1 MPFKL
6 MAVFCKGSSR
16 MSEGAK
22 HDAWSAGD
30 SYDAYMGRW
39 SRKMA
44 VQFLDWL
51 KPAAKLNW
59 LDVGCGTG
67 ALSSAVL
74 SRCNPRSLVGIE
86 QSAGFVATAQRNVD
100 DKRATFEVGDAQK
113 LPLDDHSKDIVA
125 SALVLNFVPD
135 IPKALSEMK
144 RVVRPGGTVAFYVW
158 DYPGGG
164 MGFMRAFWN
173 AAIALDSGA
182 SSFAEGKRFPFCTAA
197 GLTEL
202 VTNAGLQSVECAAI
216 EIPTVFADFDDFWH
230 PFTLGA
236 GPAPGYCV
244 SLSDGAREK
253 LRMKLRDDLPRQD
266 NSTIALNARAWA
278 IRALAS

>member
-1 MPFKL
+1 MT
-6 MAVFCKGSSR
+6 VD
-16 MSEGAK
+16 AK
-22 HDAWSAGD
+22 HDAWDAGD

-44 VQFLDWL
+44 ARFLDWL
-51 KPAAKLNW
+51 GAEDNLDW

-67 ALSSAVL
+67 ALSSTIL
-74 SRCNPRSLVGIE
+74 SQCDPRSLIGIE
-86 QSAGFVATAQRNVD
+86 QSDGFVATAQRNVSD
-100 DKRATFEVGDAQK
+100 ARATFEVGDAQA

-135 IPKALSEMK
+135 MPKALSEMK
-144 RVVRPGGTVAFYVW
+144 RVTRPSGTIAFYVW

-164 MGFMRAFWN
+164 MEFMRAFWQ
-173 AAIALDSGA
+173 AAISLDPSA
-182 SSFAEGKRFPFCTAA
+182 SDFAEGKRFPFCTPE

-202 VTNAGLQSVECAAI
+202 ATDAGLQSVGCSAI
-216 EIPTVFADFDDFWH
+216 EVPTVFENFEDYWR

-244 SLSDGAREK
+244 NLADDARQR
-253 LRMKLRDDLPRQD
+253 LRKRLDHHLPRHD
-266 NSTIALNARAWA
+266 DGSIRLNARAWA
-278 IRALAS
+278 IRALSN

>member
-1 MPFKL
+1 MTEN
-6 MAVFCKGSSR
+6 AR
-16 MSEGAK
+16 

-30 SYDAYMGRW
+30 NYDAYMGRW
-39 SRKMA
+39 SKKMA
-44 VQFLDWL
+44 ARFLAWL
-51 KPAAKLNW
+51 NADENLDW

-74 SRCNPRSLVGIE
+74 SCCNPRSLIGVE
-86 QSAGFVATAQRNVD
+86 QSAGFVATAQRNITD
-100 DKRATFEVGDAQK
+100 ERAKFEVGDAQA
-113 LPLDDHSKDIVA
+113 LPLEDHSRGIVA

-135 IPKALSEMK
+135 KPKALSEMK

-173 AAIALDSGA
+173 AAISLDPGA
-182 SSFAEGKRFPFCTAA
+182 SDFAEGKRFPFCTPA

-202 VTNAGLQSVECAAI
+202 ASNAGLRSVECTAI
-216 EIPTVFADFDDFWH
+216 EIPTIFNDFDDFWR

-244 SLSDGAREK
+244 SLPDEAREK
-253 LRMKLRDDLPRQD
+253 LRVKLSDELPRQD
-266 NSTIALNARAWA
+266 NGAIALNARAWA
-278 IRALAS
+278 IRSVG

>member
-1 MPFKL
+1 
-6 MAVFCKGSSR
+6 
-16 MSEGAK
+16 MSEVAK

-44 VQFLDWL
+44 TRFLDWL
-51 KPAAKLNW
+51 KPAEKRDW

-74 SRCNPRSLVGIE
+74 SRCNPRSIVGIE

-100 DKRATFEVGDAQK
+100 DGRARFEVGDAQK
-113 LPLDDHSKDIVA
+113 LPLDDHSRDIVA

-144 RVVRPGGTVAFYVW
+144 RVARPGGTVAFYVW

-173 AAIALDSGA
+173 AAIALDPGA
-182 SSFAEGKRFPFCTAA
+182 SGFAEGKRFPFCTAA

-202 VTNAGLQSVECAAI
+202 AANAGLQSVECTAHRNSHRLCGFRRLLAPLYARRRTSTGI
-216 EIPTVFADFDDFWH
+216 LRQPPRRSARKTAQETQRRSAPPGQWH
-230 PFTLGA
+230 HYPHRKGLGNQ
-236 GPAPGYCV
+236 
-244 SLSDGAREK
+244 SSR
-253 LRMKLRDDLPRQD
+253 R
-266 NSTIALNARAWA
+266 LN
-278 IRALAS
+278 L

>member
-1 MPFKL
+1 MT
-6 MAVFCKGSSR
+6 
-16 MSEGAK
+16 ETNK

-44 VQFLDWL
+44 AQFLDWL
-51 KPAAKLNW
+51 KPAENLDW

-67 ALSSAVL
+67 ALSSAIL
-74 SRCNPRSLVGIE
+74 NNCNPQSLVGIE
-86 QSAGFVATAQRNVD
+86 QSAGFVATAQRNID

-113 LPLDDHSKDIVA
+113 LPLGDHSKDIVA

-144 RVVRPGGTVAFYVW
+144 RVARPGGSVAFYVW

-173 AAIALDSGA
+173 AAIALDPAASG
-182 SSFAEGKRFPFCTAA
+182 FAEGKRFAFCTSA
-197 GLTEL
+197 GLIEL
-202 VTNAGLQSVECAAI
+202 ATNAGLQSVECTAI
-216 EIPTVFADFDDFWH
+216 EIPTVFADFDDYWH

-244 SLSDGAREK
+244 SLPAEAREK
-253 LRMKLRDDLPRQD
+253 LRQKLSDDLPRQD
-266 NSTIALNARAWA
+266 NGAIALNARAWA
-278 IRALAS
+278 IKARAG

>member
-1 MPFKL
+1 
-6 MAVFCKGSSR
+6 
-16 MSEGAK
+16 MSENTK
-22 HDAWSAGD
+22 HDAWSAGE

-44 VQFLDWL
+44 TQFLDWL
-51 KPAAKLNW
+51 KPAPSLDW

-74 SRCNPRSLVGIE
+74 NRCNPRSLVGIE
-86 QSAGFVATAQRNVD
+86 QSAGFVATAQQNID
-100 DKRATFEVGDAQK
+100 DKRAKFEVGDAQK
-113 LPLDDHSKDIVA
+113 LPLDDHSRDIVA

-173 AAIALDSGA
+173 AAIALDPGA
-182 SSFAEGKRFPFCTAA
+182 AGFAEGKRFPFCTSA

-202 VTNAGLQSVECAAI
+202 ASNAGLKSVEYTALK
-216 EIPTVFADFDDFWH
+216 IPTVFTDFDDFWH

-244 SLSDGAREK
+244 SLPEEARESLRKK
-253 LRMKLRDDLPRQD
+253 LCDDLPRQD
-266 NSTIALNARAWA
+266 NGTVALNARAWA
-278 IRALAS
+278 IKALAS

>member
-1 MPFKL
+1 MTD
-6 MAVFCKGSSR
+6 
-16 MSEGAK
+16 GAK

-39 SRKMA
+39 SKKIA
-44 VQFLDWL
+44 VRFLDWL
-51 KPAAKLNW
+51 NAGEHLDW
-59 LDVGCGTG
+59 LDVGSGTG
-67 ALSSAVL
+67 ALSSTVL

-86 QSAGFVATAQRNVD
+86 QSAGFVATAQRNVND
-100 DKRATFEVGDAQK
+100 ERARFEVGDAQK
-113 LPLDDHSKDIVA
+113 LPLEDHSRDIVA

-144 RVVRPGGTVAFYVW
+144 RVVRSSGTVAFYVW

-164 MGFMRAFWN
+164 MGFMRAFWQ
-173 AAIALDSGA
+173 AAISLDPGA
-182 SSFAEGKRFPFCTAA
+182 SGFAEGKRFSFCTPT

-202 VTNAGLQSVECAAI
+202 ASNAGLQSVECTAI
-216 EIPTVFADFDDFWH
+216 EIPTIFNDFDDFWR

-244 SLSDGAREK
+244 SLPDEAREK
-253 LRMKLRDDLPRQD
+253 LRLKLIDDLPRQD
-266 NSTIALNARAWA
+266 NGTIAFNARAWA
-278 IRALAS
+278 IKVLPG

>member
-1 MPFKL
+1 MT
-6 MAVFCKGSSR
+6 
-16 MSEGAK
+16 ENTK

-44 VQFLDWL
+44 ARFLDWL
-51 KPAAKLNW
+51 KPAEKRDW
-59 LDVGCGTG
+59 LDVGSGTG
-67 ALSSAVL
+67 ALSSVVL
-74 SRCNPRSLVGIE
+74 SRCNPSSIVGIE
-86 QSAGFVATAQRNVD
+86 QSAGFLATAQRNVA
-100 DKRATFEVGDAQK
+100 DKRARFEVGNAQK
-113 LPLDDHSKDIVA
+113 LPLDNHSRDIVA

-144 RVVRPGGTVAFYVW
+144 RVARPGGTVAFYVW

-173 AAIALDSGA
+173 AAIVLDPAGA
-182 SSFAEGKRFPFCTAA
+182 SDFAEGKRFPFCTEA
-197 GLTEL
+197 GLAEL
-202 VTNAGLQSVECAAI
+202 VTNAGLRSVESTAL
-216 EIPTVFADFDDFWH
+216 EIPTVFADFDDFWR

-244 SLSDGAREK
+244 SLSAEAREK
-253 LRMKLRDDLPRQD
+253 LRKKLSDELPRQD
-266 NSTIALNARAWA
+266 NGNIVLNARAWA
-278 IRALAS
+278 LKAIAS

>member
-1 MPFKL
+1 
-6 MAVFCKGSSR
+6 
-16 MSEGAK
+16 MSEVAK

-44 VQFLDWL
+44 PRFLDWL
-51 KPAAKLNW
+51 KPAEKRDW
-59 LDVGCGTG
+59 LDVGSGTG
-67 ALSSAVL
+67 ALSSAIL
-74 SRCNPRSLVGIE
+74 SRCNPSSLVGIE
-86 QSAGFVATAQRNVD
+86 PSAGFVATAQRNVD
-100 DKRATFEVGDAQK
+100 DKRARFEVGDAQK

-144 RVVRPGGTVAFYVW
+144 RVARLGGTVAFYVW

-173 AAIALDSGA
+173 AAIALDPAVA
-182 SSFAEGKRFPFCTAA
+182 SDFAEGKRFPFCTAA

-202 VTNAGLQSVECAAI
+202 AINAGLQSVDCTALEM
-216 EIPTVFADFDDFWH
+216 PTVFADFDDFWR

-236 GPAPGYCV
+236 GPAPGYCA
-244 SLSDGAREK
+244 SLPGEAREK
-253 LRMKLRDDLPRQD
+253 LRQKLSDDLPREG
-266 NSTIALNARAWA
+266 NGTIALNARAWA
-278 IRALAS
+278 VKALAG

>member
-1 MPFKL
+1 
-6 MAVFCKGSSR
+6 
-16 MSEGAK
+16 MSEVAK

-51 KPAAKLNW
+51 NPAAKLDW

-74 SRCNPRSLVGIE
+74 SRCDPRSLVGIE
-86 QSAGFVATAQRNVD
+86 QSAGFVATAQRNVG
-100 DKRATFEVGDAQK
+100 DKRATFAVGDAQK
-113 LPLDDHSKDIVA
+113 LPFDDYSKDIVA

-144 RVVRPGGTVAFYVW
+144 RVVRPGGTIAFYVW

-173 AAIALDSGA
+173 AAIALDPGA
-182 SSFAEGKRFPFCTAA
+182 SSFAEGKRFQFCTSA

-202 VTNAGLQSVECAAI
+202 VTNVGLQSVDCAAI
-216 EIPTVFADFDDFWH
+216 ELPTVFSDFDDFWH

-244 SLSDGAREK
+244 SLPEEAREK
-253 LRMKLRDDLPRQD
+253 LRLKLRDDLPRQD
-266 NSTIALNARAWA
+266 NGTIALNARAWA
-278 IRALAS
+278 VSAVAG